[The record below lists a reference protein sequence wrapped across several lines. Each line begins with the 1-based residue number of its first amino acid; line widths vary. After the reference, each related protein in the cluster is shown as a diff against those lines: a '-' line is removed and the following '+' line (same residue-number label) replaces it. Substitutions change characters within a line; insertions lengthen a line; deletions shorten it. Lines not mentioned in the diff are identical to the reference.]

1 MMHNN
6 KFVACIK
13 SGNKI
18 LREFK
23 DIVKLP
29 FGTEFTI
36 LLKNLNTVRAQ
47 VSVSI
52 DGTDVTENVFL
63 VIEPNSELELTRYIK
78 NGNLTQGN
86 SFKFIEMTKGI
97 EQHRG
102 IKADDGVVR
111 VEFQFEKVN
120 QKYVMPEES
129 IGNKLDKIKRELDKK
144 ADKGDMWRAPYY
156 YPPVYPHYYLPPVV
170 QPLIWN
176 GHPGVTCGSSAS
188 GQFTSSTVTTTSCS
202 PPVTNIGGVTSSAFI
217 NTVGVVQNVSNAALS
232 GTLRSALYSSPV
244 VDSFVGDAGI
254 TVPGSESNQKFTMT
268 GWFPVENEKHV
279 IVLKLVGT
287 TETGVQYVAPVTV
300 KAKPKCQTCGRVNKA
315 TSKFCSDCGTALIV
329 L

>member
-1 MMHNN
+1 MMFKS
-6 KFVACIK
+6 KFVVCIK

-52 DGTDVTENVFL
+52 DGTDVIESVYL
-63 VIEPNSELELTRYIK
+63 VVEPNSELELTRYIK
-78 NGNLTQGN
+78 NGNLNQGN
-86 SFKFIEMTKGI
+86 SFKFIEMTEGI
-97 EQHRG
+97 EKHRG

-120 QKYVMPEES
+120 EKYVMPEDT
-129 IGNKLDKIKRELDKK
+129 IADKLDKIKRELDKK
-144 ADKGDMWRAPYY
+144 ADKGDIWRQQPYY
-156 YPPVYPHYYLPPVV
+156 YLPYYHIPPV
-170 QPLIWN
+170 QPYTIW
-176 GHPGVTCGSSAS
+176 GGSIGTGQFAS
-188 GQFTSSTVTTTSCS
+188 GTVTTSTTNGPTSITS
-202 PPVTNIGGVTSSAFI
+202 TGGVASSTFV
-217 NTVGVVQNVSNAALS
+217 NTVGIAQNCGSASLS
-232 GTLRSALYSSPV
+232 GTLRSASYTMSSAPI
-244 VDSFVGDAGI
+244 SDAGI

-268 GWFPVENEKHV
+268 GWFPVEDEKHV
-279 IVLKLVGT
+279 IVLRLVGT
-287 TETGVQYVAPVTV
+287 SEAGVQYVAPVTV

-315 TSKFCSDCGTALIV
+315 TSKFCSDCGTALII